1 MAITECPILVHQ
13 RETLN
18 TQNTDY
24 SSQWFVSYQMI
35 EWLHWISSTIFSN
48 QSKYS
53 FLKYIHFACIQVSFR
68 MIACMFILIIF
79 HKALLLLEELIYGKI
94 CGIWSRFM
102 ELSAPIII
110 KELCWCVDKVTFIE
124 LIYNNRYN
132 TILYR
137 AKERSPEYNQ
147 NQCPIFWIISSLGS
161 YVLEIKR
168 QKRKQSCSL
177 LS

>member
-1 MAITECPILVHQ
+1 MAITEWPILVHQ

-68 MIACMFILIIF
+68 MIACMFILTIF
-79 HKALLLLEELIYGKI
+79 NKALLLLEELIYEKGMWHWVKI
-94 CGIWSRFM
+94 HGIECFPWSLRN
-102 ELSAPIII
+102 
-110 KELCWCVDKVTFIE
+110 CVDQVTFIE

-147 NQCPIFWIISSLGS
+147 NQCPIFWTISSLGS

-168 QKRKQSCSL
+168 QKRKQRCSL
-177 LS
+177 LP